1 MTEASSFTCVECDA
15 NTKPSLASCGF
26 CLHSKHKINCFY
38 CYITSPN
45 LSLLESEVN
54 NWLEKERNINVREI
68 SLHTNAGDYEMTI
81 MVWYDFMDSNE
92 ETFEKAAKIASA
104 RA

>member
-1 MTEASSFTCVECDA
+1 MVNHRIKF
-15 NTKPSLASCGF
+15 
-26 CLHSKHKINCFY
+26 
-38 CYITSPN
+38 ITSPN
-45 LSLLESEVN
+45 LSSLESEVN
-54 NWLEKERNINVREI
+54 NWLEKEMNINVREM
-68 SLHTNAGDYEMTI
+68 SLHTNIGGHEMTI

>member
-1 MTEASSFTCVECDA
+1 MTNHRIKFIA
-15 NTKPSLASCGF
+15 
-26 CLHSKHKINCFY
+26 
-38 CYITSPN
+38 SPN

-54 NWLEKERNINVREI
+54 NWLEKEMNINVREM
-68 SLHTNAGDYEMTI
+68 SLYTNVGGYEMTI
-81 MVWYDFMDSNE
+81 MVWYDYMDSNE